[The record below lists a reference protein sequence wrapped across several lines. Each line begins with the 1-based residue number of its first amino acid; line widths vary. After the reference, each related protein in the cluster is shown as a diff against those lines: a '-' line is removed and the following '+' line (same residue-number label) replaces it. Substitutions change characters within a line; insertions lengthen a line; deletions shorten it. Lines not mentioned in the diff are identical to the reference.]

1 MKKLFLFFTLI
12 LFSNVL
18 YSQNIDEI
26 MTNAVKAMNKQALDN
41 IQTFIITGSQ
51 FVAAQGEQIPIT
63 YKLKRPD
70 KVRIEIEYM
79 GNTIIQ
85 SYDGKK
91 AWMVNPLTGSKDK
104 RNLPDNAKD
113 QFLQIFDLLTSPL
126 SKYGEE
132 GYKFEY
138 DGKESIN
145 DNNYIKVKMTDKEN
159 DVITIYIDE
168 ITNWFYKFSTVM
180 EKDGEKNTLEYV
192 FEEKTKVGGAIVPT
206 VIEIKINGETQM
218 AYNFDEYEI
227 NVELDDKIFEK
238 P

>member
-145 DNNYIKVKMTDKEN
+145 DNNYIKVKMTDKKN

>member
-206 VIEIKINGETQM
+206 VIEIKINGETKM

>member
-41 IQTFIITGSQ
+41 IQTFIITCSQ

>member
-192 FEEKTKVGGAIVPT
+192 FEEKTKVGGTIVPT

>member
-1 MKKLFLFFTLI
+1 MKKLFLLLALF

-18 YSQNIDEI
+18 YSQNVDEI
-26 MTNAVKAMNKQALDN
+26 ITNALKAMNKEALDK
-41 IQTFIITGSQ
+41 IPAFIITGSQ
-51 FVAAQGEQIPIT
+51 FVASQGEQIPIT

-85 SYDGKK
+85 AFDGKK

-132 GYKFEY
+132 GYKYEY
-138 DGKESIN
+138 DGKETIGE
-145 DNNYIKVKMTDKEN
+145 NNYIKVKMTDKEN

-168 ITNWFYKFSTVM
+168 VTNWFYKFKSEM
-180 EKDGEKNTLEYV
+180 EKDGQKNTLEYV
-192 FEEKTKVGGAIVPT
+192 FEEKTKVGGAVVPS
-206 VIEIKINGETQM
+206 VIEIKIDGETQM
-218 AYNFDEYEI
+218 AYNFDEFQI
-227 NVELDDKIFEK
+227 GVELDDKIFEK

>member
-206 VIEIKINGETQM
+206 VIEIKRNGETQM